1 MTNDQGFSIIHFEV
15 EPRLP
20 WTNTPECIVEHSR
33 LFPPYTFEV
42 VHALAARFRTLPKR
56 IDASISCCVL
66 QEPRSAMSENAKLH
80 SATDGALTA
89 QPRFPFRLVLPGLLT
104 RVPTAEIQIFIAIA
118 ILAIIFSYTFP
129 DSFATTDTL
138 LNMERVAG
146 ILLVVSIGQSF
157 ALIVGGFD
165 ISVGST
171 MGLVSV
177 ICALLMKHGFGVS
190 EAVGLG
196 VLAGSAV
203 GLINGVGI
211 SILGVTPFV
220 MTLGLLTAVRGLA
233 DQLVNGRII
242 TGFPHAFALYGRASW
257 WGVPSA
263 ACIAAAALA
272 IAWFILQR
280 TRAGLYIFSIGGSR
294 ETTRVAGVFVELY
307 EVIAYTL
314 CGTLA
319 GVGGVMLTSRV
330 AVAQGTL
337 GQGYELLSIATA
349 VIGGVVIGGGI
360 GRLTG
365 VVFGV
370 ILITVLNTG
379 LDIAGINPFIE
390 QIVTGLVLISAV
402 LLSKARAISLRTL
415 APQLALRR
423 KG

>member
-1 MTNDQGFSIIHFEV
+1 
-15 EPRLP
+15 
-20 WTNTPECIVEHSR
+20 
-33 LFPPYTFEV
+33 
-42 VHALAARFRTLPKR
+42 
-56 IDASISCCVL
+56 
-66 QEPRSAMSENAKLH
+66 MSENAKLH